1 MSNARLFLERRIF
14 VRKKNDYF
22 LATCT
27 DYTYDGLGI
36 VKEDGFPYFVKGM
49 LLGEEG
55 KIKVIKVLKNYGVG
69 RLIGLTKTSD
79 HRIEARCPVYRDC
92 GGCHLQHMSLEEQQ
106 TFKTKY
112 VKDCIER
119 IAKEDPNLVEP
130 CHMMDDGWFYRNKV
144 QLPCGYQNG
153 HLVTGFYRRHTNEII
168 ANDKCFIQNERA
180 NKLSDRTRELLD
192 ELKISAYDK
201 TTHKGCLRH
210 ILVKASHYND
220 DLMLVLITNGKS
232 FRKKDY
238 LIQKLTKEFP
248 NLKTIIQNVNE
259 RYDNV
264 ILGDKE
270 VIWYGDGY
278 IEDYLEDVRFQI
290 SAKSFYQVNPVQAE
304 NLYRYALSYANLS
317 GQENVIDAYCGIGT
331 ISLFLA
337 RQAKHVDGIEIVAEA
352 IADANHNKALNNL
365 DNVDFYVGDA
375 KEFMQEK
382 AAKKEI
388 VDVVVC
394 DPPRK
399 GCAKEFLDA
408 VAVLQPIRFV
418 YVSCNVATL
427 ARDIAYLKDFNY
439 QLEKIQPVD
448 MFPQTNGVEAVALL
462 TRKKDFTPI
471 EKEDYIDKARI
482 ASI

>member
-1 MSNARLFLERRIF
+1 ML
-14 VRKKNDYF
+14 KKNDYF
-22 LATCT
+22 FATCI

-55 KIKVIKVLKNYGVG
+55 KVKVIKVLKNYGVG
-69 RLIGLTKTSD
+69 RLIELTKTSQE
-79 HRIEARCPVYRDC
+79 RVEPRCPVYQAC
-92 GGCHLQHMSLEEQQ
+92 GGCHLQHLSSKEQQ
-106 TFKTKY
+106 AFKTKY

-119 IAKEDPNLVEP
+119 IAKNDVSLVKP
-130 CHMMDDGWFYRNKV
+130 CHMMPDGWFYRNKV
-144 QLPCGYQNG
+144 QLPCGYQNN

-168 ANDKCFIQNERA
+168 ANDKCYIQNERA
-180 NKLSDRTRELLD
+180 NQLSARTRELLD

-210 ILVKASHYND
+210 ILVKASHYHD

-232 FRKKDY
+232 FRKKEY
-238 LIQKLTKEFP
+238 LIDKLTSEFP
-248 NLKTIIQNVNE
+248 NLKTIVQNINE
-259 RYDNV
+259 RHDNV
-264 ILGDKE
+264 ILGEKE
-270 VIWYGDGY
+270 IIWYGDGY
-278 IEDYLEDVRFQI
+278 IEDYLEDIRFQI
-290 SAKSFYQVNPVQAE
+290 SAKSFYQVNPTQAE
-304 NLYRYALSYANLS
+304 VLYRYTLQFANLT
-317 GQENVIDAYCGIGT
+317 GHETVIDAYCGIGT

-337 RQAKHVDGIEIVAEA
+337 RQAKHVDGIEIVGEA
-352 IADANHNKALNNL
+352 IADANRNKTLNKL

-375 KEFMQEK
+375 KDFMQDK
-382 AAKKEI
+382 AAKKEQ

-408 VAVLQPIRFV
+408 VVSLQPNRFV

-427 ARDIAYLKDFNY
+427 ARDIAYMKEFNY

-462 TRKKDFTPI
+462 TRINDFRPQ
-471 EKEDYIDKARI
+471 EKEAYIDKARV
-482 ASI
+482 ANV